1 MSPSQL
7 GRPRLKIP
15 SANQRLQL
23 WYGVLLLI
31 IGLVVVRLFYLQ
43 IIRHD
48 HYKQAAYADQLKQ
61 YSVAAD
67 RGLIEAHEG
76 ADTVPLVLNQ
86 KLYTLYVDPTLVIN
100 SKTSSEKLAAIT
112 HAKAGE
118 YAAAMEKKPSR
129 YQVLAKRLSQS

>member
-7 GRPRLKIP
+7 GSPRLKIP
-15 SANQRLQL
+15 SANRRLQL

-31 IGLVVVRLFYLQ
+31 IGLIIIRLFYLQ

-48 HYKQAAYADQLKQ
+48 HYKEAAYADQLKQ

-86 KLYTLYVDPTLVIN
+86 KLYTLYVDPTLTIDI
-100 SKTSSEKLAAIT
+100 KAGAEKLAAIT
-112 HAKAGE
+112 HGKAAE
-118 YAAAMEKKPSR
+118 YAAAMQKKPSR
-129 YQVLAKRLSQS
+129 YQVLA

>member
-1 MSPSQL
+1 MNPSQL

-31 IGLVVVRLFYLQ
+31 IGLIIVRLFYLQ

-48 HYKQAAYADQLKQ
+48 HYKKAAYADQLKQ

-76 ADTVPLVLNQ
+76 ADSVPLVLNQ
-86 KLYTLYVDPTLVIN
+86 KLYTLYVDPTLVKN
-100 SKTSSEKLAAIT
+100 AE
-112 HAKAGE
+112 AG
-118 YAAAMEKKPSR
+118 ADH
-129 YQVLAKRLSQS
+129 